1 MNSLSLMMRIWQFI
15 KAHTLSSATFVTI
28 GISLFVFSVAY
39 WMRIPTVY
47 FALPYI
53 PYFDESYVMNLA
65 YKGLREHIW
74 FPLSFLRPHLNF
86 YTAVFAIMID
96 SKIHGFDWS
105 ILPVASD
112 RITTPITPFI
122 AVRTFYIALG
132 SATVVIAYHWAAR
145 MLPRWVALL
154 TGLTIAFASYH
165 ITFSGLIT
173 PEVFSCLGCTAF
185 LYVTSIYE
193 KHPQRRYLYLLAFI
207 AGVTASAKYNFI
219 ALFVVMCFVLWRTTP
234 RDQLW
239 SIRLWS
245 ILMQCGLITAFG
257 FFLFTP
263 SILIH
268 FKEFVQDFSEEL
280 NFYQTNTTIV
290 NGYSGRFP
298 FGLYLEFFTQTIFT
312 PSIMVAFVFGLT
324 QIRKQQISLQ
334 AALLLFFFQLSFF
347 LQSYLHYP
355 RNFIFFIPAAVIICF
370 VGIYNVFVQL
380 KQEAPQ
386 LVRWL
391 TVGEVTVYLLVMLP
405 AMISGYNIRTY
416 FSQPYSLNVVDATI
430 AETTPPAIVVGDIEP
445 TLLAERPWVVSKRLH
460 TNDDIALW
468 QAGGIGNIVIN
479 GKLFPE
485 PKPQYILKHRHI
497 NGDKD
502 GASGFPYDIYYTD
515 ARRALQAI
523 GRPMRTTLGAD
534 ILGVRIGRGDLRA
547 SVTPLSN
554 IPHVKNIAA
563 PLLLNVYLHLQSTP
577 TNPDALLFVHL
588 FDDAQNKIAQRN
600 APPVDYYPMSKWRS
614 GDFIIAM
621 ADIPVDALPPGT
633 YHLVIGFYD
642 AAIDKRLAVIGSPDG
657 TYTVTFTVDK

>member
-1 MNSLSLMMRIWQFI
+1 MNLPPHLMRVWLFV
-15 KAHTLSSATFVTI
+15 KNHTLASSVFMPLC
-28 GISLFVFSVAY
+28 ISILVFGVAY
-39 WMRIPTVY
+39 WVRIPTVY
-47 FALPYI
+47 FALPYV
-53 PYFDESYVMNLA
+53 PYVDESFVMNLV
-65 YKGLREHIW
+65 YKALREHSW
-74 FPLSFLRPHLNF
+74 MMLNFWRPHLNH
-86 YTAVFAIMID
+86 YTALIAIIFD

-105 ILPVASD
+105 ILPITTD
-112 RITTPITPFI
+112 RITSPITPFI
-122 AVRTFYIALG
+122 AVRTFYVIIG
-132 SATVVIAYHWAAR
+132 SLTVVLAYHWAVQ
-145 MLPRWVALL
+145 MVPRWLALL
-154 TGLTIAFASYH
+154 ASLTVAFANYH
-165 ITFSGLIT
+165 IQYSGLVT
-173 PEVFSCLGCTAF
+173 PDVLACFGCTAF
-185 LYVTSIYE
+185 FYIAARYE
-193 KHPQRRYLYLLAFI
+193 QAPLRRHRYLLAFLT
-207 AGVTASAKYNFI
+207 GFTTSAKYNFI

-245 ILMQCGLITAFG
+245 ILMQCGLITAIG

-391 TVGEVTVYLLVMLP
+391 TVCEVTVYLLVMLP

-430 AETTPPAIVVGDIEP
+430 AETTPPAIVVGDVEP

-485 PKPQYILKHRHI
+485 PKPQYIRKHHHI

-554 IPHVKNIAA
+554 IPHVKNTAA
-563 PLLLNVYLHLQSTP
+563 PLLLNVYLHVQSTP

>member
-28 GISLFVFSVAY
+28 CISLSVFSTAY

-53 PYFDESYVMNLA
+53 PHVDESYLMNLA

-74 FPLSFLRPHLNF
+74 FPLSFWRPHLNF
-86 YTAVFAIMID
+86 YTAMLAIIVD

-132 SATVVIAYHWAAR
+132 AATVVIAYYWAAR

-173 PEVFSCLGCTAF
+173 PEVLTCLGCTTF

-193 KHPQRRYLYLLAFI
+193 KYPQRRYLYLLAFI
-207 AGVTASAKYNFI
+207 AGVTTSAKYNFI
-219 ALFVVMCFVLWRTTP
+219 ALFVVLCFVVWRGMP
-234 RDQLW
+234 RYRSW
-239 SIRLWS
+239 A
-245 ILMQCGLITAFG
+245 ILIQCGLITAIG

-263 SILIH
+263 SILIN
-268 FKEFVQDFSEEL
+268 FQTFVHSFSEEF
-280 NFYQTNTTIV
+280 NSYQGTTKVI
-290 NGYSGRFP
+290 NSYSGRFP
-298 FGLYLEFFTQTIFT
+298 FGLYLDFFTYTIFT
-312 PSIMVAFVFGLT
+312 PSIICAFVLGLT

-334 AALLLFFFQLSFF
+334 AAVLLLFFQFSFF
-347 LQSYLHYP
+347 FSANIHYP

-370 VGIYNVFVQL
+370 TGIYNVFVQL

-391 TVGEVTVYLLVMLP
+391 TVCQVTVYLLVMLP

-416 FSQPYSLNVVDATI
+416 FSQPYSLNVVDAAL
-430 AETTPPAIVVGDIEP
+430 AESTPPAIIVGDVEP

-468 QAGGIGNIVIN
+468 QAGGIGQLVIN
-479 GKLFPE
+479 NKLFPK
-485 PKPQYILKHRHI
+485 PKPQYILAHRHI

-554 IPHVKNIAA
+554 IPHVKNTAA
-563 PLLLNVYLHLQSTP
+563 PLLLNIYLHVKSPP

-588 FDDAQNKIAQRN
+588 FDDAQQKVAQRN

-621 ADIPVDALPPGT
+621 ADLPVDALPPGT

-642 AAIDKRLAVIGSPDG
+642 AAIDKRLPVIGSLDG